1 MQQFPLS
8 SAVFDVWVPRP
19 STALGI
25 DPRSAIV
32 SSVAQDGQTHR
43 VCDLEGN
50 RLGADNLQ
58 SFPQRLLH
66 AAGRAAQRY
75 PTMGRAQFELTDLTH
90 VGQFD
95 LRLRRLIAITDHD
108 ALANYLSPEPVP
120 VVLDA
125 TEARRRVEQ
134 ATQTVMPTFTVTGP
148 LAACLHRWTGKTRN
162 EGGVELECVSQDGLS
177 VEWVSGWPL
186 PWDTTKLLTPALSAL
201 LNEHL

>member
-1 MQQFPLS
+1 MDQPTQAAL
-8 SAVFDVWVPRP
+8 FDVWIPRNN
-19 STALGI
+19 TYGI

-32 SSVAQDGQTHR
+32 SSADQAGQPMRMAYYEGHR
-43 VCDLEGN
+43 F
-50 RLGADNLQ
+50 GASNMTY
-58 SFPQRLLH
+58 FTERAYH

-75 PTMGRAQFELTDLTH
+75 PTIARCCIPVSDLTH

-95 LRLRRLIAITDHD
+95 LRLRRFVAITDHD
-108 ALANYLSPEPVP
+108 ALANYLAPERMP